1 MGASGVINSD
11 GTAADKKAQSA
22 WIASMKSAAS
32 SKDRDP
38 LYAEAMA
45 NANVDL
51 PDYGAPKG
59 EYLTLDAET
68 AVEIGYAEDIV
79 DHRTALLHSLSLS
92 DAEVVETSP
101 TFAEG
106 LARFLTN
113 PVVVPILLSLASIGL
128 VVELYSPGF
137 GIPGS
142 IGLVS
147 LILFFY
153 GHIIAGLAG
162 YEAIVLLILGIVLI
176 IIEIFA
182 PGGILG
188 FIGLAAIVVSLFM
201 STDNIGQ
208 MSISILIAISL
219 AIIVAVVLFKT
230 IGLEKG
236 IFRHVILNDA
246 TTTELGYV
254 STVNRKELIGREGIA
269 VTPLRPSG
277 TAEFNDE
284 R

>member
-1 MGASGVINSD
+1 M
-11 GTAADKKAQSA
+11 
-22 WIASMKSAAS
+22 
-32 SKDRDP
+32 
-38 LYAEAMA
+38 
-45 NANVDL
+45 
-51 PDYGAPKG
+51 
-59 EYLTLDAET
+59 
-68 AVEIGYAEDIV
+68 
-79 DHRTALLHSLSLS
+79 
-92 DAEVVETSP
+92 
-101 TFAEG
+101 
-106 LARFLTN
+106 
-113 PVVVPILLSLASIGL
+113 
-128 VVELYSPGF
+128 
-137 GIPGS
+137 
-142 IGLVS
+142 
-147 LILFFY
+147 
-153 GHIIAGLAG
+153 
-162 YEAIVLLILGIVLI
+162 I

>member
-1 MGASGVINSD
+1 
-11 GTAADKKAQSA
+11 
-22 WIASMKSAAS
+22 MKSAAS

-147 LILFFY
+147 LILFF
-153 GHIIAGLAG
+153 
-162 YEAIVLLILGIVLI
+162 
-176 IIEIFA
+176 
-182 PGGILG
+182 
-188 FIGLAAIVVSLFM
+188 
-201 STDNIGQ
+201 
-208 MSISILIAISL
+208 
-219 AIIVAVVLFKT
+219 
-230 IGLEKG
+230 
-236 IFRHVILNDA
+236 
-246 TTTELGYV
+246 
-254 STVNRKELIGREGIA
+254 
-269 VTPLRPSG
+269 LRPYYCRSC
-277 TAEFNDE
+277 
-284 R
+284 RI